1 MKTRM
6 WLLILCVLLIVDV
19 FCEVNFPKINKIEIE
34 TSKIIAG
41 EEIRIV
47 QISDL
52 HNKRFF
58 NNNKAIYE
66 SIRELNP
73 DIIVLTG
80 DIIDRNTKDY
90 QYAYSFIDDLM
101 KINSNIYYI
110 LGNHELSHKDIN
122 DYKRELEKRGVLLM
136 GDRAEIYKDISIY
149 GANYY
154 DQKYPNP
161 TNDSFSL
168 LLTHD
173 ASLAI
178 SNYYNFDLVLS
189 GHTHGGQVRLP
200 LIGAIYAPGQGLFPK
215 YDKGLYKIE
224 NEEVYVDSGLG
235 NTFLPIRFLNQS
247 QISFIKIVSKNNI

>member
-1 MKTRM
+1 M
-6 WLLILCVLLIVDV
+6 WLLIILILLIADI
-19 FCEVNFPKINKIEIE
+19 FYEVNFPKVNKIEIK
-34 TSKIIAG
+34 TDKVVAG
-41 EEIRIV
+41 EEIKIV

-52 HNKRFF
+52 HNKKFF
-58 NNNKAIYE
+58 NNNKFIYDK
-66 SIRELNP
+66 IREFNP

-80 DIIDRNTKDY
+80 DIIDRRTTDY

-110 LGNHELSHKDIN
+110 LGNHELSHRDVN
-122 DYKRELEKRGVLLM
+122 DYKKELEKRGVLLM
-136 GDRAEIYKDISIY
+136 GDRAETYKDISIY

-154 DQKYPNP
+154 EQKYPNP
-161 TNDSFSL
+161 EGKYFSL

-178 SNYYNFDLVLS
+178 SNYHNFDLVLS

-200 LIGAIYAPGQGLFPK
+200 FIGAVYAPGQGFFPNHA
-215 YDKGLYKIE
+215 KGLYKIE
-224 NEEVYVDSGLG
+224 NEKVYVDSGLG

-247 QISFIKIVSKNNI
+247 QISFIKIISSN

>member
-6 WLLILCVLLIVDV
+6 LLIILLLLLIADI
-19 FCEVNFPKINKIEIE
+19 FYEVNFPKVNKIEIE
-34 TSKIIAG
+34 TDKIVAG

-58 NNNKAIYE
+58 NNNKEIYNN
-66 SIRELNP
+66 IKELNP

-80 DIIDRNTKDY
+80 DIIDRTTKDY
-90 QYAYSFIDDLM
+90 QYAYSFVDDLI
-101 KINSNIYYI
+101 KINPNVYYV
-110 LGNHELSHKDIN
+110 LGNHELSHKN
-122 DYKRELEKRGVLLM
+122 VNEYKRELEKRGVLLM
-136 GDRAEIYKDISIY
+136 GDRAEGYKDISIY

-154 DQKYPNP
+154 DQKYPNS
-161 TNDSFSL
+161 TNSSFSL

-178 SNYYNFDLVLS
+178 SNYHNFDLVLS
-189 GHTHGGQVRLP
+189 GHTHGGQVELP
-200 LIGAIYAPGQGLFPK
+200 FIGAVYAPGQGFFPK
-215 YDKGLYKIE
+215 HAKGLYKIE

-247 QISFIKIVSKNNI
+247 QISFIRIISNK